1 MIFGVKEM
9 VKRAAQF
16 DSELCMV
23 NTVILFVIYTEH

>member
-9 VKRAAQF
+9 IERAAQC

-23 NTVILFVIYTEH
+23 NTVILFVIHTDH